1 MRERKHLE
9 GPAGRITWHART
21 FFAGNREISH
31 LTSRCIRLVRIGQAK
46 SSSRREKSDS
56 AILAVK
62 VPTYGEDFLGL
73 SYRFRPE
80 SRTHVRAVTP
90 RLSRGCGASHLIDVR
105 HRTYWRQAV
114 AACTVPRRPSV
125 SRRADDCAPR
135 RRSLQRMLAG
145 RTTSTRKVPGVASG
159 LCGFWPDWGCSER

>member
-90 RLSRGCGASHLIDVR
+90 QAVPWVRRVPPHRRAASHIL
-105 HRTYWRQAV
+105 
-114 AACTVPRRPSV
+114 AA
-125 SRRADDCAPR
+125 SRRRLHRPKTPF
-135 RRSLQRMLAG
+135 SEQ
-145 RTTSTRKVPGVASG
+145 AS
-159 LCGFWPDWGCSER
+159 R